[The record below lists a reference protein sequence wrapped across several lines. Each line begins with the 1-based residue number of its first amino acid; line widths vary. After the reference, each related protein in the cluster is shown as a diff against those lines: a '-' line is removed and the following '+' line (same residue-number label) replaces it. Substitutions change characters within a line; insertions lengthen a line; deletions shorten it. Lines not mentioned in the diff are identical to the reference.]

1 MNAMKK
7 ITSLLL
13 ASLLAVGA
21 PAALAETAPAE
32 IAPAEIAPAQPEL
45 GARVK
50 DIIEVDG
57 YQFKDLND
65 NGELDPYE
73 DWRLTPEER
82 ADNLLSMMDASQK
95 AAQMVHLTL
104 VTKKDSWFTKDNVGF
119 ALVYEYIFDVEEEDE
134 EDEEEDE
141 DGEEAVQVT
150 GSAMNAAV
158 KTNEI
163 QELSESSE
171 LGIPVLFSMD
181 TEAGAAFVKDAT
193 FLPDE
198 INLGAANDEA
208 LTARYYEVLR
218 DELKA
223 IGVRMA
229 LSPDADLITDPRWGR
244 NQECYSE
251 DTDVVQKLI
260 KVAVQTLQGGS
271 SLTADSVMATVKHFP
286 GAGAQTDGLD
296 GTPLTISEDSIELH
310 LAGFRAAIDAG
321 VAAVMPYGY
330 STVPYLGG
338 DAVENCADQS
348 AAVMTDLL
356 RGEMGYTGII
366 QTDWG
371 LNFVGATNAG
381 ADILGGAG
389 VRSTRQLV
397 DEVDEARL
405 TDACRR
411 ILIAKFQ
418 MGLFENPYVDEA
430 AAEQIVGSEA
440 NRAIAKEAAAKSFT
454 LVKYENAASLAGQQ
468 FIVTGEL
475 ANDVRC
481 LNSGWTAKEPVE
493 IEGTTIL
500 QALQAKAGA
509 DNVTYIETAADV
521 PADLSGVT
529 AVVVVGE
536 KSGTHE
542 PAWGTATLEFPQEQT
557 ELIEALDKA
566 GANVV
571 AVVVMNR
578 AYVLSPIAEA
588 ADSVLLVYRPG
599 VTCGAEAVAD
609 TLFGENAITGKLP
622 FQIPASME
630 QVLAQREDLPKDI
643 VDPLYEY
650 GFGIET
656 ESFGR

>member
-1 MNAMKK
+1 MKK
-7 ITSLLL
+7 WVAVLL
-13 ASLLAVGA
+13 AAVMCLGVF
-21 PAALAETAPAE
+21 PALAEPA
-32 IAPAEIAPAQPEL
+32 L
-45 GARVK
+45 GQVRLVARVK

-57 YQFKDLND
+57 FQFKDLND

-73 DWRLTPEER
+73 DWRLSAEER
-82 ADNLLSMMDASQK
+82 AEDLLSQMSASQK

-104 VTKKDSWFTKDNVGF
+104 VSKKDSWFSKDNVGF
-119 ALVYEYIFDVEEEDE
+119 ALVYEYIFEMEEPDEEDEDE
-134 EDEEEDE
+134 EDEEEEE
-141 DGEEAVQVT
+141 DALVIT
-150 GSAMNAAV
+150 SHAMNAAV

-181 TEAGAAFVKDAT
+181 TEAGPAFVKSAT

-198 INLGAANDEA
+198 INLGAADDEA
-208 LTARYYEVLR
+208 LTAKYYEVLKE
-218 DELKA
+218 ELMA

-229 LSPDADLITDPRWGR
+229 LSPDADLISDPRWGR

-251 DTDVVQKLI
+251 DTDVVCRLI
-260 KVAVQTLQGGS
+260 AVAVQALQNGDT
-271 SLTADSVMATVKHFP
+271 LTAESVMACVKHFP
-286 GAGAQTDGLD
+286 GAGAQTNGVDGS
-296 GTPLTISEDSIELH
+296 PLTISEDTIDLH
-310 LAGFRAAIDAG
+310 LAGFRAAIEAG

-338 DAVENCADQS
+338 DAVDNYADQS

-356 RGEMGYTGII
+356 RGTLGYTGII

-371 LNFVGATNAG
+371 MNFVGATLAG

-389 VRSTRQLV
+389 VRATRQVV
-397 DEVDEARL
+397 DEVDEERI

-418 MGLFENPYVDEA
+418 MGLFENPYVDEVQ
-430 AAEQIVGSEA
+430 AEEIVGSDA
-440 NRAIAKEAAAKSFT
+440 HKAVAKEAAAKSFT
-454 LVKYENAASLAGQQ
+454 LVKYENASSLAGQK
-468 FIVTGEL
+468 FIVAGTL
-475 ANDVRC
+475 ADDVRC

-493 IEGTTIL
+493 IDGTSIL
-500 QALQAKAGA
+500 SALQAKAGVE
-509 DNVTYIETAADV
+509 NVTYIAEAADV

-536 KSGTHE
+536 KSGTHD
-542 PAWGTATLEFPQEQT
+542 PAWGAASLEFPEEQT
-557 ELIEALDKA
+557 ALISALDQA

-578 AYVLSPIAEA
+578 AYVLAPIVEA

-609 TLFGENAITGKLP
+609 TLFGENAITGRLP
-622 FQIPASME
+622 FQIPASMD
-630 QVLAQREDLPKDI
+630 QVLAQREDMPKDI
-643 VDPLYEY
+643 ENPLFDY
-650 GFGIET
+650 GFGIDA

>member
-1 MNAMKK
+1 MKTMK
-7 ITSLLL
+7 QITAL
-13 ASLLAVGA
+13 AL
-21 PAALAETAPAE
+21 AALLVLSTVPAMAEDAPV
-32 IAPAEIAPAQPEL
+32 QPEL
-45 GARVK
+45 SARVK

-73 DWRLTPEER
+73 DWRLSAEER
-82 ADNLLSMMDASQK
+82 AENLLSMMDADQK

-104 VTKKDSWFTKDNVGF
+104 VTKKDSWFSKDNVGF
-119 ALVYEYIFDVEEEDE
+119 ALVYEYIFDVPEADE
-134 EDEEEDE
+134 EDEEEA
-141 DGEEAVQVT
+141 EETAAVT

-158 KTNEI
+158 MTNEI
-163 QELSESSE
+163 QELSESSA
-171 LGIPVLFSMD
+171 LGIPVIFSMD
-181 TEAGAAFVKDAT
+181 TEAGAAFVKDGT

-208 LTARYYEVLR
+208 LTAQYYEVLKE
-218 DELKA
+218 ELMA

-251 DTDVVQKLI
+251 DTEVVQKLI
-260 KVAVQTLQGGS
+260 TMAVQTLQNGKELS
-271 SLTADSVMATVKHFP
+271 TNSVLATVKHFP
-286 GAGAQTDGLD
+286 GAGAQTGGVD
-296 GTPLTISEDSIELH
+296 GTPLTISEDSLELH
-310 LAGFRAAIDAG
+310 LAGFKTAIEAG

-338 DAVENCADQS
+338 DAVDNCADQS

-397 DEVDEARL
+397 DEVDEERL

-418 MGLFENPYVDEA
+418 MGLFENPYVDENK
-430 AAEQIVGSEA
+430 AEEVIGSEA
-440 NRAIAKEAAAKSFT
+440 HKQVAKEAAAKSFT
-454 LVKYENAASLAGQQ
+454 LVKYENAASLAEGS
-468 FIVTGEL
+468 FVVAGAL

-481 LNSGWTAKEPVE
+481 LNSGWTAKEPIE
-493 IEGTTIL
+493 ITGTTIL
-500 QALQAKAGA
+500 EALRAKV
-509 DNVTYIETAADV
+509 DNEELTYIETAEDV

-536 KSGTHE
+536 KSGTHD
-542 PAWGTATLEFPQEQT
+542 PAWGATTLEFPEEQVA
-557 ELIEALDKA
+557 LVDALDKA

-578 AYVLSPIAEA
+578 AYVLTPIVEK

-599 VTCGAEAVAD
+599 VTSGAEAVAD
-609 TLFGENAITGKLP
+609 TLYGENAVTGKLP
-622 FQIPASME
+622 FQIPASMD
-630 QVLAQREDLPKDI
+630 QVLNQREDMPKDI
-643 VDPLYEY
+643 ENPLYEY
-650 GFGIET
+650 GFGIEV

>member
-1 MNAMKK
+1 MRLLKK
-7 ITSLLL
+7 I
-13 ASLLAVGA
+13 GA
-21 PAALAETAPAE
+21 AALAAVMGLSMLPALAEETPV
-32 IAPAEIAPAQPEL
+32 QPEL
-45 GARVK
+45 VARVK

-73 DWRLTPEER
+73 DWRLSAEER
-82 ADNLLSMMDASQK
+82 AENLLSMMDASQK

-104 VTKKDSWFTKDNVGF
+104 VTKKDSWFSKDNVGF
-119 ALVYEYIFDVEEEDE
+119 ALVYEYVFEMEEPDEEDEDDDEEEDE
-134 EDEEEDE
+134 EDED
-141 DGEEAVQVT
+141 APVIT
-150 GSAMNAAV
+150 SHAMNAAV

-163 QELSESSE
+163 QELSESSD
-171 LGIPVLFSMD
+171 LGIPVIFSMD

-208 LTARYYEVLR
+208 LTAKYYQVLKE
-218 DELKA
+218 ELEA

-260 KVAVQTLQGGS
+260 AVAVQTLQNGS
-271 SLTADSVMATVKHFP
+271 ELTPESVMACVKHFP
-286 GAGAQTDGLD
+286 GAGAQQNGVDGS
-296 GTPLTISEDSIELH
+296 PLTISEDSIDLH

-338 DAVENCADQS
+338 DAVDNSADQS

-356 RGEMGYTGII
+356 RGQLGYTGII

-371 LNFVGATNAG
+371 LNFVGATLAG

-389 VRSTRQLV
+389 VRSTRQLT
-397 DEVDEARL
+397 DEVEEDRL

-418 MGLFENPYVDEA
+418 MGLFENPYVDEEK
-430 AAEQIVGSEA
+430 AEEIIGSEA
-440 NRAIAKEAAAKSFT
+440 HRAIAKEAAAASFT
-454 LVKYENAASLAGQQ
+454 LVKYENAEALAGKQ
-468 FIVTGEL
+468 FVVAGEL
-475 ANDVRC
+475 ADDVRC
-481 LNSGWTAKEPVE
+481 LNSGWTAKEPTE

-500 QALQAKAGA
+500 SALQAKAGEE
-509 DNVTYIETAADV
+509 NVTYIASAADV
-521 PADLSGVT
+521 PDDLSGVT

-536 KSGTHE
+536 KSGTHD
-542 PAWGTATLEFPQEQT
+542 PAWGAATLEFPEEQVA
-557 ELIEALDKA
+557 LINALDKA

-588 ADSVLLVYRPG
+588 ADSVLLAYRPG
-599 VTCGAEAVAD
+599 VTEGANAIAD
-609 TLFGENAITGKLP
+609 CLFGETAVTGRLP
-622 FQIPASME
+622 FQIPASMD
-630 QVLAQREDLPKDI
+630 QVLSQREDMPRDI
-643 VDPLYEY
+643 ENPLYEY
-650 GFGIET
+650 GFGIDAEG
-656 ESFGR
+656 FGR